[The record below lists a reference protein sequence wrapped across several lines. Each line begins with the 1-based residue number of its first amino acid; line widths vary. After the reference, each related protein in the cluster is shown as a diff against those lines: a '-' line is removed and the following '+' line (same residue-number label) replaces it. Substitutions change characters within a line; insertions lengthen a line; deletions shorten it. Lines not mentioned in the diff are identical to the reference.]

1 MTYHEALWPNHL
13 PNAPAPKS
21 MTLVIT
27 FQSRNFGEHIQIMTT
42 VILKWPITSGNWERI
57 RGFHQDLAGISVWK
71 HLLEVVNSLL
81 HIFFH
86 IMLILA
92 SPCNLITTKN
102 QKNQI
107 TVTWTL
113 RTLMSMPL
121 SSTAEVLPMVYQSA
135 AESQLSWILQRPFS
149 ASIPSTPVLL
159 LSPWRAV

>member
-1 MTYHEALWPNHL
+1 
-13 PNAPAPKS
+13 

-27 FQSRNFGEHIQIMTT
+27 FQHRNFGEHIQIMTT
-42 VILKWPITSGNWERI
+42 VILKWPITNGNWEWV
-57 RGFHQDLAGISVWK
+57 RGSHQDLAEIGVWK

-107 TVTWTL
+107 IVTRML

-121 SSTAEVLPMVYQSA
+121 SSTAEVQPMVCQSA
-135 AESQLSWILQRPFS
+135 AESQLSWILQRPFP
-149 ASIPSTPVLL
+149 ASIPSTAVLSFSSL
-159 LSPWRAV
+159 KSCVNHHSPYACL